1 MRGTRTGIRTEL
13 FVSKNVLTEEVRS
26 SGIKSSKF
34 VIGFALIAVLALSG
48 CVSAEDRLA
57 KIVVE
62 FDQSIAE
69 DDLVSARNLF
79 EEAQSL
85 MPDSEAVKPLGQT
98 LVDIELSKKDFEA
111 AERAA
116 ESGDHLG
123 AAELYLEVSDVDALR
138 FNDAN
143 TKLVNEV
150 KSSIQKAL
158 DEDILIT
165 QRRLLEFI
173 SELSESRPELI
184 GSVQPDVMELSDQ
197 YREGVIEAIDA
208 DVNQGRFEDAKD
220 TLNSALQVLP
230 KAKSLKEL
238 SVTIDGLIERQERA
252 ALSAMYKK
260 TDSFEGVDWYYD
272 RATYSSYAGNKFF
285 LYIGKQKSGQ
295 PWLRLHMMYSGSDWI
310 FWEKLTVSV
319 DGEKFEFNPGYYE
332 VERDNDTRVWE
343 WYDVLADSG
352 DISMVEKII
361 TSKNTTLRFE
371 GETYRSDMVLSSAQK
386 RAFKNVLAAHKALG
400 G

>member
-1 MRGTRTGIRTEL
+1 MPGIKIETKMGL
-13 FVSKNVLTEEVRS
+13 SVSKYIQVEQVLNKKV
-26 SGIKSSKF
+26 KSPKSL
-34 VIGFALIAVLALSG
+34 IGLALIAVLTLSG

-57 KIVVE
+57 NIVVE

-69 DDLVSARNLF
+69 DDLVAARSLF

-85 MPDSEAVKPLGQT
+85 MPDSETVKPLGQA
-98 LVDIELSKKDFEA
+98 LVNIELSKKDFEA
-111 AERAA
+111 AERAS
-116 ESGDHLG
+116 EKGDHLG
-123 AAELYLEVSDVDALR
+123 AAELYLDVSEVDTLR

-143 TKLVNEV
+143 AKLVNEV
-150 KSSIQKAL
+150 RSSIQQAL
-158 DEDILIT
+158 GEGILIT
-165 QRRLLEFI
+165 QKRLLEFV
-173 SELSESRPELI
+173 SELSDSRPEVVT
-184 GSVQPDVMELSDQ
+184 SVQSNVTELSDQ

-208 DVNQGRFEDAKD
+208 DIDLGRFDDAKF
-220 TLNSALQVLP
+220 TLNSALEVLP
-230 KAKSLKEL
+230 REDSLRRL
-238 SVTIDGLIERQERA
+238 SATIDSLIKERERV

-260 TDSFEGVDWYYD
+260 TDTFEGIDWYYD

-285 LYIGKQKSGQ
+285 LYIGKQKSGK
-295 PWLRLHMMYSGSDWI
+295 PWLRLQMMYSGSNWI

-319 DGEKFEFNPGYYE
+319 DGEKFSFNPGYYE
-332 VERDNDTRVWE
+332 VERNNDTRVWE

-361 TSKNTTLRFE
+361 TSQNTTLRFE

-386 RAFKNVLAAHKALG
+386 RAFKNVLAAHQALG